1 MKWCLSIRWGSISSE
16 YSSVADDGTR
26 HAAFPVGHVFCRAMS
41 GVDRSVRVRA
51 LLDQAFP
58 IVVLLLVVLAASGGW
73 WAYQVHAA
81 PDVEREEVTVSQ
93 WSTTTGYDHSAVIAN
108 DSLVFEE
115 GERVRDRPVYYVNLV
130 EELDVAYAFSHTAP
144 SGGVDVRTD
153 VRLEYRGTEGET
165 VLWQYAEPL
174 ATADETNVTGGETH
188 TVDATIDIESVFAT
202 IQRIQQELGSAG
214 SIQIRVVSSS
224 TVDGTLGGQPVNTT
238 YESVMPITVT
248 QQTLRVLELQTVEET
263 TQRTDT
269 VERTVE
275 PGLAASIGSIAM
287 VVLSVLGLLGLV
299 VARRQGR
306 IRLTPEERE
315 LLELHQQE
323 QEFAEWITR
332 GTFPSERDYEATIL
346 VDDLEGL
353 VDVAIDSNRR
363 VIQDEELGVS
373 TVLDGEY
380 IYVYVRPDSPAGDW
394 LVNYADMTM
403 DEFDRFEM

>member
-1 MKWCLSIRWGSISSE
+1 
-16 YSSVADDGTR
+16 
-26 HAAFPVGHVFCRAMS
+26 MS
-41 GVDRSVRVRA
+41 TVDRSVRIRA

-58 IVVLLLVVLAASGGW
+58 VVVLLLVVLAAAGGW
-73 WAYQVHAA
+73 WTYQVHAA

-153 VRLEYRGTEGET
+153 VRLAYRGTEGET

-188 TVDATIDIESVFAT
+188 TVNATVDVEAVFAT
-202 IQRIQQELGSAG
+202 IQRIQRELGSAG

-224 TVDGTLGGQPVNTT
+224 TVDGTLGGQPVNAT

-248 QQTLRVLELQTVEET
+248 QQTLRVLELQTVDET

-275 PGLAASIGSIAM
+275 PGLAASAGSIAT
-287 VVLSVLGLLGLV
+287 VVLSVLGLLGAA

-306 IRLTPEERE
+306 IRLTPDERE